1 MGLVE
6 NLIDKLGINNIIII
20 PKNINTYS
28 IIELTDICMT
38 VCGTCGLE
46 MGCYGK
52 PTINAGNSLYSGY
65 GFNYEPK
72 TREDYIELIRNIDQI
87 SKLNS
92 KQIRAAKIVAYQIFI
107 NDQHYPNFLFKN
119 YSSEQDLE
127 SLFDNAIL
135 NYKLKNPEI
144 LAKKWEKVVTIN

>member
-1 MGLVE
+1 
-6 NLIDKLGINNIIII
+6 
-20 PKNINTYS
+20 
-28 IIELTDICMT
+28 
-38 VCGTCGLE
+38 

-107 NDQHYPNFLFKN
+107 NDQHYPNFSFKN

-144 LAKKWEKVVTIN
+144 LAKKWEK

>member
-1 MGLVE
+1 MQEILF
-6 NLIDKLGINNIIII
+6 
-20 PKNINTYS
+20 
-28 IIELTDICMT
+28 
-38 VCGTCGLE
+38 
-46 MGCYGK
+46 
-52 PTINAGNSLYSGY
+52 YSGY

-92 KQIRAAKIVAYQIFI
+92 KQIRAAKIVAYQIFA

-135 NYKLKNPEI
+135 NYKLKTRKY
-144 LAKKWEKVVTIN
+144 LLKKWEK